1 MPQNLT
7 AFYRDFVAQ
16 SKPCIIKNAFND
28 WPALKHWDIDYLHKK
43 AGHLEISADLTPSG
57 HGDCV
62 APAPDYCA
70 DSTYD
75 TPQSVPAGGLYDPA
89 TCFVKP
95 HQSRITFAHFLDE
108 LRKHQTKVRND
119 DPTADDD
126 EVYYLQ
132 HQNDSFRKEF
142 VQVLG
147 EDLDKSIEKFGTELF
162 GCAPDAINFWAGDS
176 RAVSSMHKDHYEN
189 LYCVVRGT
197 KRFTLLPPTDLPWL
211 NQKWFREANYERNS
225 DGKLVPKLQEPETA
239 IPWIPIDPD
248 MPEEE
253 RWQKHKR
260 AALISPLHV
269 EVNEGEMLYLPALVY
284 HKVAQIGDGIEGKV
298 LAINYWWDMQFGTS
312 YTYYKMVEAAV
323 AQRDTREASA
333 AKKASSASHTGSK
346 SSNSST
352 TSSAASHAPSAPTDP
367 SSSTTSSSSSE
378 LSKQQDVVFV
388 GNLSFTVDE
397 AELKLF
403 MQMFGEID
411 SINFMQ
417 RGGRPLGFAFVKYK
431 ELASVATAV
440 AASGTDLMGRPIVIK
455 AASPTDEKP

>member
-7 AFYRDFVAQ
+7 AFYRDYVAQ
-16 SKPCIIKNAFND
+16 SKPCIIKGAFSD
-28 WPALKHWDIDYLHKK
+28 WPALKHWDIAYLHKK

-62 APAPDYCA
+62 APAPGYSSETA
-70 DSTYD
+70 YSTPD
-75 TPQSVPAGGLYDPA
+75 SVPPGGIYDPA

-108 LRKHQTKVRND
+108 LRNHQTKVRNS
-119 DPTADDD
+119 DPSADDD

-162 GCAPDAINFWAGDS
+162 GCEPDAINFWAGDS
-176 RAVSSMHKDHYEN
+176 RAVSAMHKDHYEN

-211 NQKWFREANYERNS
+211 NQQWFREANYERNEE
-225 DGKLVPKLQEPETA
+225 GKLVPKLQEPENA

-253 RWQKHKR
+253 RWRKHKR

-269 EVNEGEMLYLPALVY
+269 DVHEGEMLYLPALVY
-284 HKVAQIGDGIEGKV
+284 HKVAQIGDEIEGKV
-298 LAINYWWDMQFGTS
+298 IAINYWWDMQFGTS
-312 YTYYKMVEAAV
+312 YTYYKLVEAAV
-323 AQRDTREASA
+323 ALRDTREATAAASA
-333 AKKASSASHTGSK
+333 ADTKPKSASTAPSSSAS
-346 SSNSST
+346 SST
-352 TSSAASHAPSAPTDP
+352 FITSALAS
-367 SSSTTSSSSSE
+367 TSIKPIE
-378 LSKQQDVVFV
+378 IVCTVVFV
-388 GNLSFTVDE
+388 GNLSMEADE
-397 AELKLF
+397 AALRQF
-403 MQMFGEID
+403 MQTYGEVKSINILQRGGKPLGCAFVEFYEAA
-411 SINFMQ
+411 SAAAVIAVNRINFM
-417 RGGRPLGFAFVKYK
+417 GRSLRLDFA
-431 ELASVATAV
+431 SR
-440 AASGTDLMGRPIVIK
+440 SDR
-455 AASPTDEKP
+455 D